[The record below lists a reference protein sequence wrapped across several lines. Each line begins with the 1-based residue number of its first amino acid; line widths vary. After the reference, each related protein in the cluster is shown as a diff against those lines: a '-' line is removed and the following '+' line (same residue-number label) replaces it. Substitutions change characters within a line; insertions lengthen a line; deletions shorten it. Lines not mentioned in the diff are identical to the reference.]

1 MTGDHTP
8 PRSSAP
14 RGGDAVVPEHVVRNV
29 QAVTEM
35 HLQAE
40 RTVCAHQRAI
50 ESGTARLGHPASL
63 YVIVAVVFLWGLV
76 NVLGPRLGLR
86 AVDSLP
92 FFWLQGV
99 VGLAALLTAAMVLIT
114 QNRQAKLIERR
125 MHLDL
130 QVNLLTEQKTAK
142 LIELLEELRRDL
154 PNVRNRRDAEAEIMQ
169 HAAEP
174 LKVIAAIEEQTLEVR
189 EALGTGDATGS
200 DVAEGCLTRPGLR
213 NGPPNRGGG
222 RISAGH

>member
-1 MTGDHTP
+1 MTP
-8 PRSSAP
+8 PLGTIDPKIQPHSGAP
-14 RGGDAVVPEHVVRNV
+14 CDGVAVVPEHLARNV

-40 RTVCAHQRAI
+40 RTMGAHQRAI

-63 YVIVAVVFLWGLV
+63 YVILAVVFLWALGNALV
-76 NVLGPRLGLR
+76 PRLGLR
-86 AVDSLP
+86 APDPPP
-92 FFWLQGV
+92 FSWLQGV
-99 VGLAALLTAAMVLIT
+99 IGLAALLTATMVLIT

-130 QVNLLTEQKTAK
+130 QVNLLTEQKAAK

-154 PNVRNRRDAEAEIMQ
+154 PNVRDRHDSEADLMQ

-174 LKVIAAIEEQTLEVR
+174 LEVIAALEEQTLAAVQEN
-189 EALGTGDATGS
+189 AGGAPLASHSAT
-200 DVAEGCLTRPGLR
+200 
-213 NGPPNRGGG
+213 
-222 RISAGH
+222 

>member
-1 MTGDHTP
+1 MIDPRAPAHPPGVPDHV
-8 PRSSAP
+8 A
-14 RGGDAVVPEHVVRNV
+14 RNV

-40 RTVCAHQRAI
+40 RTLGAHQRAI
-50 ESGTARLGHPASL
+50 ESGTARLGRPASV
-63 YVIVAVVFLWGLV
+63 YVILGVVVLWALV
-76 NVLGPRLGLR
+76 NVLAPRFGVR
-86 AVDSLP
+86 APDPPP
-92 FFWLQGV
+92 FSWLQGLI
-99 VGLAALLTAAMVLIT
+99 GLAALLTATMVLIT

-154 PNVRNRRDAEAEIMQ
+154 PNVRNRHDSEAEIMQ

-174 LKVIAAIEEQTLEVR
+174 LEVIAALEEQTLGTVR
-189 EALGTGDATGS
+189 EILEATEPEL
-200 DVAEGCLTRPGLR
+200 AEAKRDP
-213 NGPPNRGGG
+213 
-222 RISAGH
+222 